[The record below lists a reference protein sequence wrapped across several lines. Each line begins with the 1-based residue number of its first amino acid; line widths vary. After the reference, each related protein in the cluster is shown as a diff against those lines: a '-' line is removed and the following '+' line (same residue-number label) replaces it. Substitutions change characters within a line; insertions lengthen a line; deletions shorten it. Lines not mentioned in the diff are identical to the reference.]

1 MAVTKSSPSSL
12 EQYGV
17 GVGWG
22 RKVRIA
28 GVGESLS
35 CRPIT
40 ERTPSRGRPK
50 ELIRRTGALGKA
62 TISSGKARKR
72 VPGAAPVQKAT
83 QIWKPG
89 ARVGGVGGVVGA
101 GPLEG
106 FTYARLETGGPD
118 LPPRMM
124 CNVGRAPSQ
133 LWISVSH
140 LKSRGSGR
148 RGGKQE

>member
-35 CRPIT
+35 CGPIT

-83 QIWKPG
+83 QIWKPDAG
-89 ARVGGVGGVVGA
+89 VGGVGGVVGA
-101 GPLEG
+101 GHLEG
-106 FTYARLETGGPD
+106 FTYACLETGGPD

-124 CNVGRAPSQ
+124 CNVG
-133 LWISVSH
+133 
-140 LKSRGSGR
+140 
-148 RGGKQE
+148 

>member
-35 CRPIT
+35 CGPIT

-72 VPGAAPVQKAT
+72 VPGGSSSTKGHPD
-83 QIWKPG
+83 
-89 ARVGGVGGVVGA
+89 
-101 GPLEG
+101 
-106 FTYARLETGGPD
+106 LETWRGG
-118 LPPRMM
+118 
-124 CNVGRAPSQ
+124 
-133 LWISVSH
+133 
-140 LKSRGSGR
+140 RGGR
-148 RGGKQE
+148 RGGGSRAFRGIYICTFRDRRSGSATKNDV